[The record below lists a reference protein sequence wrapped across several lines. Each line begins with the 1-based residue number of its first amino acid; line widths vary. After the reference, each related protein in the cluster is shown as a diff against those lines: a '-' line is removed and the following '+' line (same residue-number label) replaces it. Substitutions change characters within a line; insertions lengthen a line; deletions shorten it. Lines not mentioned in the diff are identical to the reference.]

1 MSLTAFNAAAMRR
14 AVAARRVDAIYCFSG
29 QMAQY
34 LPAGVPAV
42 MDFVDVDS
50 AKFAQFADAGSAA
63 MRWMMRREAR
73 LLGAFERQVSASV
86 RASLFVSEAEAALF
100 RSGGGAGRIV
110 AVENGIDAAAFDPA
124 GVDAATQGP
133 LLVFTGQMDYRPNV
147 EAVAWFAA
155 EVMPRLRQT
164 HPGVRFAIVGRAP
177 TAAVQALAAPD
188 VIVTG
193 AVDDVRP
200 WLAAASVCVA
210 PLHLARGIQN
220 KVLEAMA
227 MARPVVASPAAA
239 EGIDHAG
246 TLRVAGSAAEQARA
260 IGALLDDPDAASALA
275 MRRGRACWRA
285 MIGRRGWHRS
295 TTCSGWAHEQL
306 AAARN
311 SRWRWLLRSSADVPR
326 RRRAARHDLVDQ
338 HDLRALPVHRAGDRL
353 AGLAAAARAGRLD
366 ADRLV
371 AGAAARRGG
380 GRRLADGRC
389 GFGQLRAAIG
399 VVLMLQGAVV
409 TLLGAQVARGLLFPL
424 AYALFLVPSARRW
437 SRRCRR

>member
-1 MSLTAFNAAAMRR
+1 MELLFLAHRAPFPPDRGDKIRSYHVLRHLMARARVHLVAFGESEADFDVPAPLAEGLESITLIRRTKPQALAAVEALATGRPVSLTAFNAPAMRR

-50 AKFAQFADAGSAA
+50 AKFAQFADAGSMA

-100 RSGGGAGRIV
+100 RSGGGAGRNV

-124 GVDAATQGP
+124 GVGPATQGP
-133 LLVFTGQMDYRPNV
+133 WLVFTGQMDYRPNG
-147 EAVAWFAA
+147 EAVVWFAT

-260 IGALLDDPDAASALA
+260 IGALLDDPDAASAL
-275 MRRGRACWRA
+275 
-285 MIGRRGWHRS
+285 
-295 TTCSGWAHEQL
+295 
-306 AAARN
+306 
-311 SRWRWLLRSSADVPR
+311 
-326 RRRAARHDLVDQ
+326 
-338 HDLRALPVHRAGDRL
+338 GD
-353 AGLAAAARAGRLD
+353 AARARVLARYD
-366 ADRLV
+366 W
-371 AGAAARRGG
+371 AAR
-380 GRRLADGRC
+380 LAPLDD
-389 GFGQLRAAIG
+389 
-399 VVLMLQGAVV
+399 
-409 TLLGAQVARGLLFPL
+409 LLGLGA
-424 AYALFLVPSARRW
+424 
-437 SRRCRR
+437 

>member
-1 MSLTAFNAAAMRR
+1 MDLLFLAHRAPFPPDRGDKIRSYHVLRYLMARARVHLVAFGDSDADFDVPAPIAEGLESITLIRRTKPQALAAVEALATGRPVSLTAFDAAAMRR
-14 AVAARRVDAIYCFSG
+14 AVAARRVDAVYCFSG

-73 LLGAFERQVSASV
+73 LLGAFERQVSATV

-110 AVENGIDAAAFDPA
+110 AVENGIDAAAFDPTSV
-124 GVDAATQGP
+124 GPATQGP

-147 EAVAWFAA
+147 EAVVWFAA
-155 EVMPRLRQT
+155 EVTPRLRET

-200 WLAAASVCVA
+200 RLAAASVCVA

-246 TLRVAGSAAEQARA
+246 TLRVAGSATEQAAA
-260 IGALLDDPDAASALA
+260 IGALLDDPDAASAL
-275 MRRGRACWRA
+275 G
-285 MIGRRGWHRS
+285 
-295 TTCSGWAHEQL
+295 
-306 AAARN
+306 
-311 SRWRWLLRSSADVPR
+311 
-326 RRRAARHDLVDQ
+326 
-338 HDLRALPVHRAGDRL
+338 
-353 AGLAAAARAGRLD
+353 AAARARVLARYD
-366 ADRLV
+366 W
-371 AGAAARRGG
+371 AAR
-380 GRRLADGRC
+380 LAPLDD
-389 GFGQLRAAIG
+389 
-399 VVLMLQGAVV
+399 
-409 TLLGAQVARGLLFPL
+409 LLGL
-424 AYALFLVPSARRW
+424 SA
-437 SRRCRR
+437 

>member
-1 MSLTAFNAAAMRR
+1 MELLFLAHRAPFPPDRGDKIRSYHVLRHLMARARVHLVAFGESEADFDVPPALADALASVTVIRRIKPQALAAVEALATGRPVSLTAFDAAAMRR

-34 LPAGVPAV
+34 LPAGVPAI

-50 AKFAQFADAGSAA
+50 LKFAQFADAGSAA

-73 LLGAFERQVSASV
+73 LLGAFERRVSASV

-100 RSGGGAGRIV
+100 RTGGAAGRIL

-124 GVDAATQGP
+124 GIVPATQGP

-147 EAVAWFAA
+147 EAAAWFAA
-155 EVMPRLRQT
+155 EVMPRLRET

-177 TAAVQALAAPD
+177 TTAVQALAGPD

-193 AVDDVRP
+193 AVADVRP

-227 MARPVVASPAAA
+227 MARPVVASPAAG

-246 TLRVAGSAAEQARA
+246 TLRVAGDAAAQASAIA
-260 IGALLDDPDAASALA
+260 ALLHDP
-275 MRRGRACWRA
+275 
-285 MIGRRGWHRS
+285 
-295 TTCSGWAHEQL
+295 
-306 AAARN
+306 
-311 SRWRWLLRSSADVPR
+311 
-326 RRRAARHDLVDQ
+326 
-338 HDLRALPVHRAGDRL
+338 
-353 AGLAAAARAGRLD
+353 AAARALGE
-366 ADRLV
+366 
-371 AGAAARRGG
+371 AARR
-380 GRRLADGRC
+380 RVLDRYDWAARLAPLD
-389 GFGQLRAAIG
+389 A
-399 VVLMLQGAVV
+399 
-409 TLLGAQVARGLLFPL
+409 LLGLPA
-424 AYALFLVPSARRW
+424 
-437 SRRCRR
+437 

>member
-1 MSLTAFNAAAMRR
+1 MELLFLAHRAPFPPDRGDKIRSYHVLRHLMARARVHLVAFGEGDADFDVPAPLAEGLESVTLVRRTKPQALAAVEALATGRPVSLAAFDAAPMRR
-14 AVAARRVDAIYCFSG
+14 AVAAKRVDVIYCFSG

-34 LPAGVPAV
+34 LPASVPAV

-50 AKFAQFADAGSAA
+50 AKFAQFADAGSAP

-100 RSGGGAGRIV
+100 RGGGGAGRIV

-124 GVDAATQGP
+124 GVVPATQGP
-133 LLVFTGQMDYRPNV
+133 LVVFTGQMDYRPNA

-164 HPGVRFAIVGRAP
+164 NPAVRFAIVGRAP

-260 IGALLDDPDAASALA
+260 IGALLDDPDAASTL
-275 MRRGRACWRA
+275 G
-285 MIGRRGWHRS
+285 
-295 TTCSGWAHEQL
+295 
-306 AAARN
+306 
-311 SRWRWLLRSSADVPR
+311 
-326 RRRAARHDLVDQ
+326 
-338 HDLRALPVHRAGDRL
+338 
-353 AGLAAAARAGRLD
+353 AAARARVLARYDWAARLAPLD
-366 ADRLV
+366 A
-371 AGAAARRGG
+371 
-380 GRRLADGRC
+380 
-389 GFGQLRAAIG
+389 
-399 VVLMLQGAVV
+399 
-409 TLLGAQVARGLLFPL
+409 LLGLGA
-424 AYALFLVPSARRW
+424 
-437 SRRCRR
+437 